1 MVGIKLGEIDAS
13 LPDVELTPP
22 LMAKMML
29 FKMSYIFLIFLVG
42 YFIVVAYDFIS
53 PGFSIFDADSALTIA
68 SIFALFS
75 GIEVMLLVSKKLTPI
90 TLIMIGLASPFIL
103 LKRLRFQ
110 NVISTAPE
118 RMIRYVLPYGLILIY
133 KRHAGVQTR
142 L

>member
-1 MVGIKLGEIDAS
+1 MVGIKLGEIDTS
-13 LPDVELTPP
+13 FPDVELTPS

-42 YFIVVAYDFIS
+42 CFIVVVYDFIL
-53 PGFSIFDADSALTIA
+53 PGFSVYDADSTLTIA
-68 SIFALFS
+68 AIFALFS

-90 TLIMIGLASPFIL
+90 TLILIGMASPFIL

-110 NVISTAPE
+110 NIISTAPE
-118 RMIRYVLPYGLILIY
+118 RMIGYVLPYGIILIY
-133 KRHAGVQTR
+133 KRHAGMQTR